1 MRKRDAYPSKY
12 FKAVDFLN
20 TPIVLEIETTR
31 REKFENGGKTEE
43 KTVVYFVGV
52 KSGLVIGPIVW
63 DQIAEVTG
71 SDDDKDWPHHRV
83 ELFKTKTPFGR
94 DMVDCIRVR
103 APGTAA
109 KPKKKSATKKPDPK
123 PDYDDEI
130 PH

>member
-12 FKAVDFLN
+12 FKAVEFPD
-20 TPIVLEIETTR
+20 TPMVLEIRTTC
-31 REKFENGGKTEE
+31 RENFENGGKTEE
-43 KTVVYFVGV
+43 KTVVYFVGQ

-71 SDDDKDWPHHRV
+71 CDDDKDWPGHRI
-83 ELFKTKTPFGR
+83 ELYRTKTQFGR

-109 KPKKKSATKKPDPK
+109 KPKPKPKKKPDLK
-123 PDYDDEI
+123 SELNDEVKF
-130 PH
+130 